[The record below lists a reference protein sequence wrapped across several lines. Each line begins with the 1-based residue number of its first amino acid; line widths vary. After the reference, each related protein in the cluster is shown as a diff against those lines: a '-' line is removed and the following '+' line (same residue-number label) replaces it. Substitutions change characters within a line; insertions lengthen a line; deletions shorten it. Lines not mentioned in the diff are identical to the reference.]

1 MTSVK
6 LPESAN
12 SFIETNNKGAR
23 AIDKKSGSIVKPD
36 FAGMLQGSCAKTIVQ
51 QPREIKVESKNVTVK
66 KETTFASDKIKTE
79 KPDKLDEEETEK
91 VQEEVAQ
98 FNSAILQLVGDA
110 LGISSEVV
118 QQFLQTNDMVP
129 MDLLQ
134 PGNLALLASGAQ
146 ENIDIMDLLNS
157 NDFQQLLGEVD
168 ALGKQLMKTSGFSIE
183 ELSGFSID
191 LGEVAQ
197 LEIPQLEITQEGQRE
212 SISKILSSNDEIGQS
227 KLDEASQN
235 VTKIPN
241 GQSQEIQLPVEG
253 PILNHI
259 QEVTSDEQ
267 EEALPLLNVGKI
279 QEGEGEPEALLN
291 QIVEEV
297 VLEKPILTNT
307 ANQQE
312 MDSNPN
318 AKQSQVPVEGDEFKF
333 DLDETMENKGN
344 LFSMNQKLDTL
355 PVLDKIPNLPTIVN
369 IQEVIDQIGE
379 YAKLSVGNQVSTME
393 MQLNPENLGKLFV
406 TITSHN
412 GEITARIAAQTQIAK
427 EVIDSQISQ
436 FKENL
441 GQNGIKVE
449 AVEVTVSTHEF
460 EQNLDGNRNMM
471 NQEQQEKKQPK
482 RRMMN
487 GNEFT
492 LSNIQGLMSEE
503 DQVVARMMKENGNTL
518 DYQI

>member
-66 KETTFASDKIKTE
+66 KETTFASDKIKAE

-91 VQEEVAQ
+91 VQEEVEQ
-98 FNSAILQLVGDA
+98 FNFSILQLVGDA

-168 ALGKQLMKTSGFSIE
+168 VLGKQLIKTSGFSIE
-183 ELSGFSID
+183 ELNGFSVD

-197 LEIPQLEITQEGQRE
+197 LELPQELQRE
-212 SISKILSSNDEIGQS
+212 SIAKILSSNDGLGQS

-253 PILNHI
+253 PMLNHI

-267 EEALPLLNVGKI
+267 EELIPLLNAGKL
-279 QEGEGEPEALLN
+279 QEGEGEPEALFN

-318 AKQSQVPVEGDEFKF
+318 AKQSQVPVEGNELKF

-355 PVLDKIPNLPTIVN
+355 PVLDKIQNLPTIVN

>member
-6 LPESAN
+6 LPEASN
-12 SFIETNNKGAR
+12 PFIETNNKGPKT
-23 AIDKKSGSIVKPD
+23 IEKSFNTTAKPN
-36 FAGMLQGSCAKTIVQ
+36 FAGIFQGSCAKKTT
-51 QPREIKVESKNVTVK
+51 QPSEEKVETTNATVK
-66 KETTFASDKIKTE
+66 NSATFASDKIKME
-79 KPDKLDEEETEK
+79 KPETLDEEQTDK

-98 FNSAILQLVGDA
+98 FNSAILQLVENV
-110 LGISSEVV
+110 LGISSEAI

-146 ENIDIMDLLNS
+146 ENIDIMDLLN
-157 NDFQQLLGEVD
+157 NGDFQQLLGEVD
-168 ALGKQLMKTSGFSIE
+168 TLGKQLMETSGFSIK

-197 LEIPQLEITQEGQRE
+197 LELPQELQRE
-212 SISKILSSNDEIGQS
+212 PI
-227 KLDEASQN
+227 A
-235 VTKIPN
+235 KIPN

-267 EEALPLLNVGKI
+267 EVVIPILNAEMV

-297 VLEKPILTNT
+297 VLEKPILANT

-318 AKQSQVPVEGDEFKF
+318 AKQSQVPNEGKEIKTDFAEP
-333 DLDETMENKGN
+333 MENKVN

-355 PVLDKIPNLPTIVN
+355 PVLDKAQNLPTIVN

-412 GEITARIAAQTQIAK
+412 GEITARIAAQTQLAK

-436 FKENL
+436 FRENL

-460 EQNLDGNRNMM
+460 EQNLDGNRSMM

-492 LSNIQGLMSEE
+492 LGNIQGLMSEE

>member
-6 LPESAN
+6 LPEASN
-12 SFIETNNKGAR
+12 PFIETNNKGPKT
-23 AIDKKSGSIVKPD
+23 IEKSFNTTAKPN
-36 FAGMLQGSCAKTIVQ
+36 FAGIFQGSCAKKTT
-51 QPREIKVESKNVTVK
+51 QPSEEKVETTNATVK
-66 KETTFASDKIKTE
+66 NSATFASDKIKAE
-79 KPDKLDEEETEK
+79 KPETLDEEQTDK
-91 VQEEVAQ
+91 VKEEVAQ
-98 FNSAILQLVGDA
+98 FNSAILQLVENV
-110 LGISSEVV
+110 LGISSEAI

-146 ENIDIMDLLNS
+146 ENIDIMDLLN
-157 NDFQQLLGEVD
+157 NGDFQQLLGEVD
-168 ALGKQLMKTSGFSIE
+168 TLGKQLMETSGFSIK

-197 LEIPQLEITQEGQRE
+197 LELPQELQRE
-212 SISKILSSNDEIGQS
+212 PIAKILSSNGEIGQS

-267 EEALPLLNVGKI
+267 EVVIPILNAEMV

-297 VLEKPILTNT
+297 VLEKPILANT

-318 AKQSQVPVEGDEFKF
+318 AKQSQVPNEGKEIKTDFAEP
-333 DLDETMENKGN
+333 MENKVN

-355 PVLDKIPNLPTIVN
+355 PVLDKAQNLPTIVN

-412 GEITARIAAQTQIAK
+412 GEITARIAAQTQLAK

-436 FKENL
+436 FRENL

-460 EQNLDGNRNMM
+460 EQNLDGNRSMM

-492 LSNIQGLMSEE
+492 LGNIQGLMSEE

>member
-6 LPESAN
+6 LPESPKPFVEAQ
-12 SFIETNNKGAR
+12 NKGAR
-23 AIDKKSGSIVKPD
+23 AIEKNSGSTAKPD
-36 FAGMLQGSCAKTIVQ
+36 FAGMLQGTCTKTIVQ
-51 QPREIKVESKNVTVK
+51 QPPEVKNEPKNATVK
-66 KETTFASDKIKTE
+66 KASTFASDKIKTE
-79 KPDKLDEEETEK
+79 KPDRIDEEETNK

-98 FNSAILQLVGDA
+98 FNFAILQLVGDV
-110 LGISSEVV
+110 LGISSEAV
-118 QQFLQTNDMVP
+118 QQFLQKNDMVP

-134 PGNLALLASGAQ
+134 PGNLALLASGTQ

-157 NDFQQLLGEVD
+157 NDFQQLLGEVNI
-168 ALGKQLMKTSGFSIE
+168 LGKQLMKTSGFSIE

-191 LGEVAQ
+191 FGEVSQ
-197 LEIPQLEITQEGQRE
+197 LEQSKELPGEQ
-212 SISKILSSNDEIGQS
+212 ISKILGSQDETMPSVLEEGMQ
-227 KLDEASQN
+227 KTNQ
-235 VTKIPN
+235 IPN
-241 GQSQEIQLPVEG
+241 GQSQEIRIPVEG

-259 QEVTSDEQ
+259 QEMTSDEQ
-267 EEALPLLNVGKI
+267 KEVIPLLNTGNV

-297 VLEKPILTNT
+297 VLEKPNLTN
-307 ANQQE
+307 ASNQQE

-318 AKQSQVPVEGDEFKF
+318 EKQSQMPVEGEEFKF
-333 DLDETMENKGN
+333 DVDETMENKGN

-355 PVLDKIPNLPTIVN
+355 PVLDKIQNLTTVVN
-369 IQEVIDQIGE
+369 IQEAIDKIGE

-412 GEITARIAAQTQIAK
+412 GEITARIATQTQLAK
-427 EVIDSQISQ
+427 DVIDSQIYQ

-460 EQNLDGNRNMM
+460 EQNLDGNQNMM

-492 LSNIQGLMSEE
+492 LGNIQGLMSEE